1 MNKNGKQRALV
12 VMGAGASVELGI
24 PATIGFG
31 NLIDDAIK
39 ADKYCAHVGGTEV
52 YFDIRDKLRTYYAS
66 EAEAH
71 FERIYHVMHEL
82 SQLRAKQGAVPKF
95 LPVMYPFLGTAV
107 THPEQALKAAC
118 SAMLDFIYAKVSEV
132 CDNPALPLN
141 PLSAFFEVLE
151 QQYVPRVYTT
161 NYDDFV
167 AQATQG
173 RYFTG
178 FTQRHGDHSDF
189 DGKAF
194 WAEWGKP
201 ALFHLHGS
209 VHMGFSVPGEHQI
222 GDIVWFDDK
231 AVARRQARFNG
242 SGVDRMDGTHV
253 ERGAIITG
261 LDKLGRLQQSPYAFY
276 YSALNREAME
286 ADLILVL
293 GSGLADL
300 HLNTFLKAAR
310 RARPDVPILYVGY
323 WGREALDFY
332 STIHFEL
339 EDRDIALFH
348 ELGIDLVNVAEAR
361 FKADDGWTVDA
372 RVLPPGPWTRWNVSQ
387 PSRSR
392 TWDARARCRQR
403 SA

>member
-1 MNKNGKQRALV
+1 MDKKDRKQRVLV
-12 VMGAGASVELGI
+12 VMGAGASVELGV
-24 PATIGFG
+24 PATVGFG
-31 NLIDDAIK
+31 SLIDNAIK
-39 ADKYCAHVGGTEV
+39 ADKYCAHVGGTDA
-52 YFDIRDKLRTYYAS
+52 YFDIRDKLRAFYGS
-66 EAEAH
+66 DAEAH

-82 SQLRAKQGAVPKF
+82 SQLRVTQGAVPKF
-95 LPVMYPFLGTAV
+95 LPVMYPFLGAAATY
-107 THPEQALKAAC
+107 PEQALKAAC
-118 SAMLDFIYAKVSEV
+118 STMLDFIYAKVSEV
-132 CDNPALPLN
+132 CDNPARPLN

-167 AQATQG
+167 GQATQG

-194 WAEWGKP
+194 WSEWDQP

-209 VHMGFSVPGEHQI
+209 INMGFSVPGEHQI

-231 AVARRQARFNG
+231 AVARRHARFNG
-242 SGVDRMDGTHV
+242 SGVDRMDGTHI

-276 YSALNREAME
+276 YSAFSRDAME

-339 EDRDIALFH
+339 EDRDIALLH
-348 ELGIDLVNVAEAR
+348 DLGIDLVSVAEKQ

-372 RVLPPGPWTRWNVSQ
+372 RGKAAVWADGFQSFLLAPEAFTKVLLKLAAT
-387 PSRSR
+387 
-392 TWDARARCRQR
+392 
-403 SA
+403 

>member
-293 GSGLADL
+293 GSGLAESPSE
-300 HLNTFLKAAR
+300 HVPEGCPACQTR
-310 RARPDVPILYVGY
+310 RA
-323 WGREALDFY
+323 EF
-332 STIHFEL
+332 STSAIGGE
-339 EDRDIALFH
+339 R
-348 ELGIDLVNVAEAR
+348 R
-361 FKADDGWTVDA
+361 WTSTA
-372 RVLPPGPWTRWNVSQ
+372 
-387 PSRSR
+387 PSISSWKIVTSR
-392 TWDARARCRQR
+392 C
-403 SA
+403 SMN